1 MTILFISPDARSGK
15 KTVAPANAGVQ
26 CLGAKAESLGS
37 GVRRNDEPRVLRA
50 LGKHD
55 RYRQRGMISTLMAII
70 VLVVSLLAALALMRS
85 VDTSN
90 TIAGSLTFRQSA
102 LQGAE
107 AAYVDAQQKITF
119 TQPNSDNDQANL
131 GYYAE
136 PQPATTRS
144 TGDIPDVLV
153 NKTSGSIATVSSNGN
168 TISYVVE
175 RLCPSSG
182 AATPTR
188 CIVPGASLL
197 GGSLANQNSANL
209 PFSNGAYAAF
219 RLTVRVD
226 GPKNTTAYV
235 QTFMR

>member
-1 MTILFISPDARSGK
+1 MTI
-15 KTVAPANAGVQ
+15 
-26 CLGAKAESLGS
+26 SLTS
-37 GVRRNDEPRVLRA
+37 LDSRNGR
-50 LGKHD
+50 H
-55 RYRQRGMISTLMAII
+55 RQSGMISTLMAII
-70 VLVVSLLAALALMRS
+70 VLVVSLLAAMALMRS

-102 LQGAE
+102 LQEAE
-107 AAYVDAQQKITF
+107 RAYVDAQQNITF
-119 TQPNSDNDQANL
+119 TQPTSDNDQATL

-136 PQPATTRS
+136 PQPATSRS
-144 TGDIPDVLV
+144 TGDIPNVLV
-153 NKTSGSIATVSSNGN
+153 NKTSGFATVSSNNGN

-182 AATPTR
+182 AATPTT

-197 GGSLANQNSANL
+197 GGSLSNQNSDNL
-209 PFSNGAYAAF
+209 TFSNGAYAAF

-226 GPKNTTAYV
+226 GPKGETTAYV